1 MMWQMLTA
9 LGRAAVDG
17 AAHFLLGLADTVA
30 SHSRVPNPVAAARAV
45 RASAASG
52 PGCCTTVHEHLRTA
66 GLLNDQDHDACGA
79 ACAPYPVQDL
89 LDILGPWGLR
99 GAVRTAVELYTTYG
113 DPDDVLSTTQ
123 VEQLHRATAHFG
135 AEDD

>member
-1 MMWQMLTA
+1 MRQTLTA

-30 SHSRVPNPVAAARAV
+30 SHSRVPNPVAAV
-45 RASAASG
+45 RAIRTSAASG
-52 PGCCTTVHEHLRTA
+52 SGCCESVHERLRAA
-66 GLLNDQDHDACGA
+66 GLLTDQAHDACGA
-79 ACAPYPVQDL
+79 ACAPHPVQDL

-99 GAVRTAVELYTTYG
+99 GAVRTAVELYDAYG
-113 DPDDVLSTTQ
+113 DPDDLLSTTQ
-123 VEQLHRATAHFG
+123 VEQLRLATDHFG

>member
-1 MMWQMLTA
+1 MRQTLTA

-30 SHSRVPNPVAAARAV
+30 SHSRLPNPVAAVQAI
-45 RASAASG
+45 RASAAAGS
-52 PGCCTTVHEHLRTA
+52 GCCTTVHESLRTA
-66 GLLNDQDHDACGA
+66 GLLNDQDHDACGV
-79 ACAPYPVQDL
+79 ACAPDPVQDL

-99 GAVRTAVELYTTYG
+99 GAVRTAVELYGTYG

-123 VEQLHRATAHFG
+123 VEQLRLASAHFD